1 MFAETV
7 NERENAFIA
16 AHTWQNPYG
25 CQENALTLALHMC
38 QIRLSRGGSL
48 FQVFQVFQQGK
59 GKPCPYIL
67 ATRGCKGGAGSGEA
81 VFQVFQVC

>member
-25 CQENALTLALHMC
+25 CQENALTLALHML
-38 QIRLSRGGSL
+38 QIRLSGGDSLLQEYQL
-48 FQVFQVFQQGK
+48 FQVFQVFQ
-59 GKPCPYIL
+59 
-67 ATRGCKGGAGSGEA
+67 
-81 VFQVFQVC
+81 VC